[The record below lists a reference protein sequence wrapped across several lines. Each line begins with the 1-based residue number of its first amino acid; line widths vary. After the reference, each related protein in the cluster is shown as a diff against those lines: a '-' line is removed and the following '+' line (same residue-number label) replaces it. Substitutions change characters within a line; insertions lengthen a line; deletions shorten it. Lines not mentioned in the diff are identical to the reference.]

1 MENMI
6 QSLVYGHDEPN
17 CDSSIEICHY
27 SEEADHDVKPLLWL
41 EGIYMANALLL
52 PFIIWLLYLMDNI
65 SSLQSDTVSIG
76 NNVWIVFTS
85 IHLFL
90 WAMPTVSVGIYL
102 IVGIGH
108 NYLYK
113 NLGRINV
120 FMIEYF
126 ISNASFLVHSIT
138 LLSFWIQFFANWFTG
153 LYMWMTLLYSG
164 LSLALEYFAWIYG
177 SGAIR
182 YIDP

>member
-1 MENMI
+1 M
-6 QSLVYGHDEPN
+6 
-17 CDSSIEICHY
+17 
-27 SEEADHDVKPLLWL
+27 
-41 EGIYMANALLL
+41 
-52 PFIIWLLYLMDNI
+52 
-65 SSLQSDTVSIG
+65 
-76 NNVWIVFTS
+76 WIVFTS
-85 IHLFL
+85 VHLFL

-126 ISNASFLVHSIT
+126 ISNASFMIHTIT
-138 LLSFWIQFFANWFTG
+138 LLSFWIQFFSNWFTG
-153 LYMWMTLLYSG
+153 LYMWMTLFYTG
-164 LSLALEYFAWIYG
+164 LSLTLEYFAWVYG
-177 SGAIR
+177 TGAIR